1 MNDDNLI
8 KEENEEEAESEEEE
22 FIDTNTIK
30 TSRINKKKK
39 YTEEDIDAPIETV
52 SYEQNQKLL
61 RAFGGQNVANPT

>member
-39 YTEEDIDAPIETV
+39 YTEEDIDTPIETV